1 VLAAFARAL
10 HPCVFTLSSPGCE
23 LVKAMTPHSIWE
35 FWRWAFARTYLRDKR
50 RWGESQASLW
60 SAITGLSISMSFN
73 LLALGALLAWVL
85 RLPSHATH
93 PREIGLAVMALALGA
108 NYLRF
113 ARFGDADQLIRSLE
127 GGAKEIAIRD
137 ERKLLG
143 YTVGSFLAPVAI
155 VLARLCLN

>member
-1 VLAAFARAL
+1 M
-10 HPCVFTLSSPGCE
+10 SPS
-23 LVKAMTPHSIWE
+23 SIWN

-73 LLALGALLAWVL
+73 LLALAAVLAWVL

-93 PREIGLAVMALALGA
+93 PREIGLGVMALALGA

-113 ARFGDADQLIRSLE
+113 ARFGDADELIASLE
-127 GGAKEIAIRD
+127 GTSGAGAQRE

-155 VLARLCLN
+155 VLLRLYLN

>member
-1 VLAAFARAL
+1 
-10 HPCVFTLSSPGCE
+10 
-23 LVKAMTPHSIWE
+23 MTPLALWE

-73 LLALGALLAWVL
+73 LLALGALLAWGL
-85 RLPSHATH
+85 RLPSHAAH

-113 ARFGDADQLIRSLE
+113 ARFGDADELIRSLE
-127 GGAKEIAIRD
+127 GNDFERARRE

-155 VLARLCLN
+155 VAARLCLN

>member
-1 VLAAFARAL
+1 
-10 HPCVFTLSSPGCE
+10 
-23 LVKAMTPHSIWE
+23 MTHHSIWE
-35 FWRWAFARTYLRDKR
+35 LWRWAFARTYLRDKR

-73 LLALGALLAWVL
+73 LLAVAALLAWGL

-93 PREIGLAVMALALGA
+93 PREIGLGVMALALGA

-113 ARFGDADQLIRSLE
+113 ARFGDADQLIRALE
-127 GGAKEIAIRD
+127 GGAKESAVHE

-143 YTVGSFLAPVAI
+143 YTVGSFLAPIAI

>member
-1 VLAAFARAL
+1 
-10 HPCVFTLSSPGCE
+10 
-23 LVKAMTPHSIWE
+23 MTPHAVWN

-73 LLALGALLAWVL
+73 LLALGALVVWVL
-85 RLPSHATH
+85 RLPSHAAH
-93 PREIGLAVMALALGA
+93 PREIGLAVMAFALAA

-113 ARFGDADQLIRSLE
+113 GRFGDADQLIRALE
-127 GGAKEIAIRD
+127 GRPQECAQRE

-143 YTVGSFLAPVAI
+143 YTVVSFIAPVAI

>member
-1 VLAAFARAL
+1 
-10 HPCVFTLSSPGCE
+10 
-23 LVKAMTPHSIWE
+23 MTPHSIWN

-60 SAITGLSISMSFN
+60 SAIIGVSISMSFN

-85 RLPSHATH
+85 RLPSHTTH
-93 PREIGLAVMALALGA
+93 PREIGLAVMALALAA

-113 ARFGDADQLIRSLE
+113 ARFGDADQLIEALE
-127 GGAKEIAIRD
+127 GSGSASAARD

-143 YTVGSFLAPVAI
+143 YTVASFLAPVAI

>member
-1 VLAAFARAL
+1 
-10 HPCVFTLSSPGCE
+10 
-23 LVKAMTPHSIWE
+23 MTPHSIWD

-73 LLALGALLAWVL
+73 LLALGAALAWGL

-93 PREIGLAVMALALGA
+93 PREIGLGVMAVALGT

-113 ARFGDADQLIRSLE
+113 ARYRDADQLIRSLE
-127 GGAKEIAIRD
+127 GTSNESAQRE

-155 VLARLCLN
+155 VVARLCLN

>member
-1 VLAAFARAL
+1 
-10 HPCVFTLSSPGCE
+10 
-23 LVKAMTPHSIWE
+23 MTPHSLWD

-73 LLALGALLAWVL
+73 LLALGAAAAWAL

-93 PREIGLAVMALALGA
+93 PREIGLGVMALALSA
-108 NYLRF
+108 NYVRF
-113 ARFGDADQLIRSLE
+113 STFRDADRLIHSLE
-127 GGAKEIAIRD
+127 RAGRESAIRE

-155 VLARLCLN
+155 VVARLCLN